1 MGQLTSVIPML
12 EQDWRLAVAVLGAL
26 LGGAYVLWRLAYRLW
41 RSAGRGKRARGRLLA
56 IAIDN
61 MTQGVVMFDAAE
73 RLVVC
78 NDRFLDMYGLSRD
91 VVKPGC
97 TFLDVINNRKTTG
110 SLDIDV
116 EKYRAEVIAEMT
128 QGRTLSRVVETPD
141 GRAISVVNRPIA
153 GQPFWLGTH
162 DDISERMQAER
173 QSTFLLE
180 HERRREFI
188 EAEIKTFR
196 NGVEAVLHTV
206 SESAAAMKT
215 SAAALSTSSSQT
227 SQRAASAVSTSNE
240 ASANVTAAA
249 SAADELMSSI
259 AEIGRQVGESAKLIA
274 LAAKEA
280 DTTNEQITRLTKSVQ
295 EIGDVVNLIRHIA
308 GQTNLLAL
316 NATIE
321 AARAGESGRGFAVVA
336 SEVKSLAV
344 QTAKATEQI
353 AVLITAVQTSTGDA
367 VDAIRR
373 NSGRM
378 QDIDQRTSAVAG
390 SLVQQDKATTEIS
403 HNVSSAADV
412 TKTVVAVLDEVTHA
426 ANATRGVADTVL
438 AASDAVDAAAID
450 LRKRIEGFL
459 QSVAV

>member
-1 MGQLTSVIPML
+1 ML
-12 EQDWRLAVAVLGAL
+12 EQDWRLAVVVACVL
-26 LGGAYVLWRLAYRLW
+26 LGGAYVLWRCAYVLW
-41 RSAGRGKRARGRLLA
+41 RFTWGRGRRARGRLLA

-61 MTQGVVMFDAAE
+61 MTQGVVMFDEAE

-78 NDRFLDMYGLSRD
+78 NDRFLDMYGLSRE

-116 EKYRAEVIAEMT
+116 EKYRAEVLAEMA
-128 QGRTLSRVVETPD
+128 QGKTLSRVVETPD
-141 GRAISVVNRPIA
+141 HRAISVVNRPIA
-153 GQPFWLGTH
+153 GHPFWLGTH
-162 DDISERMQAER
+162 DDITERIQAER

-180 HERRREFI
+180 HERRRVFI
-188 EAEIKTFR
+188 ESEIKLFR
-196 NGVEAVLHTV
+196 EGVERVLQTV
-206 SESAAAMKT
+206 GESATAMKT
-215 SAAALSTSSSQT
+215 TAVALATSSNQT
-227 SQRAASAVSTSNE
+227 SQRAANAVMTSNE

-259 AEIGRQVGESAKLIA
+259 AEIGRQIGEAAELVA
-274 LAAKEA
+274 LAVKEA
-280 DTTNEQITRLTKSVQ
+280 DTTNEQIARLTKSVQ

-353 AVLITAVQTSTGDA
+353 AVLIAAVQTSTCDA
-367 VDAIRR
+367 VEAIQR

-378 QDIDQRTSAVAG
+378 QDIDHRTSAVAG
-390 SLVQQDKATTEIS
+390 SLVQQDKATGEIS
-403 HNVSSAADV
+403 QNVSSAAEV
-412 TKTVVAVLDEVTHA
+412 TKTVVAVLDEVTYA

-459 QSVAV
+459 RSVAA